1 MNAISSWSI
10 RNPIPTIV
18 LFIALTL
25 AGMMAFGR
33 LRLNN
38 TPDMDIPTVSVAV
51 TRAGAA
57 PSELE
62 TQLARVV
69 EDAVA
74 GLGNVDHI
82 RTTLTEGSAI
92 IRVEFAI
99 GTDVERA
106 TDDVRNAVSQIVP
119 ELPADV
125 EEPVVQRIDATDNA
139 ILTFVVAAPQM
150 SPEALS
156 WFIDNDIAKV
166 VLTASGVSKISRAG
180 GVDREIRIRLDPDR
194 LMALGITATELSQKL
209 KTVNTDQ
216 PGGRVTLGT
225 GEQTI
230 RTLGSVS
237 SIEQLAATSIALKDG
252 RTVRLSDLGRI
263 EDSWGEIRQR
273 ARLNNREVVA
283 FSVYRSVASS
293 EVGVAHAVRAK
304 VASLQ
309 GQHPGVKIIEV
320 TSSTDWVE
328 EGYEAAIEALWI
340 GALLAVLVVWLFLR
354 DFRATLLSSVALPLS
369 LIPTF
374 AVMYVLNQSL
384 NNITLLAIA
393 LVVGVL
399 VDDAIV
405 EIENIVRHMREKGRS
420 AYDAAMEAADEIG
433 FAVVATTFTIVA
445 VFLPVGFMGGIP
457 GQFFRAFAIAVCC
470 SVLFSLI
477 VARMLTPLMGAY
489 LLRAGGQE
497 QDQPFWMP
505 AYLSVLRRA
514 LRHRWITFALGLA
527 FCAASM
533 SLIPF
538 IPTSFMPS
546 ADRGRSVLSIE
557 LAPGSTL
564 AETDA
569 LAMRAA
575 SMLRAEPEVA
585 SIYTAIGAEVSSGF
599 GGGSSGSVNK
609 ATVTINLKPG
619 GERRLSQ
626 QDFET
631 KMAPKLG
638 SLPGARVRFGAD
650 GQSGAKIQIAL
661 LSEDPAALDTAVDR
675 LVRDMRNLTQLANPA
690 STSAL
695 SQPELHITPKPDK
708 AASLGVTTSD
718 IAQTADIATVGDNDR
733 NLPKFDL
740 PGRQI
745 AIRVMLEEAA
755 LNDPSRI
762 ASLPVATSAGVVPLG
777 SVADISYGSGP
788 TQITRLDRRRSA
800 TVEAELVGVTTGEAS
815 RLMRGLPAMTSLPS
829 AVLEQASGDIERMQ
843 ELTSNFALAMSSGV
857 MLVYLVLVLLFRGF
871 LQPVTILTA
880 LPLSFGG
887 AFALL
892 LATGSSFSMSA
903 LIGLLML
910 MGIAAKNSILLVE
923 YAIAAREDGQLSRNE
938 ALIDAAGKRAR
949 PILMTTV
956 AMIAGMLPIALG
968 LGADAETRAP
978 MAIAV
983 IGGLISST
991 LLSLLYVPAI
1001 YTLVDDLEG
1010 RIGRTLGHLLPE
1022 EHRSDVRRHAAK
1034 ETDVTDPVQ
1043 LLPRV

>member
-25 AGMMAFGR
+25 AGVATFGK
-33 LRLNN
+33 LRLNT
-38 TPDMDIPTVSVAV
+38 TPDMDIPTVSVTV

-62 TQLARVV
+62 AQVARVI

-82 RTTLTEGSAI
+82 RTTLTEGAASI
-92 IRVEFAI
+92 MVEFAI
-99 GTDVERA
+99 GTNVDRA

-119 ELPADV
+119 DLPADTD
-125 EEPVVQRIDATDNA
+125 EPIVRRVDATDNA
-139 ILTFVVAAPQM
+139 ILTFVVDAPQM
-150 SPEALS
+150 SPAELS
-156 WFIDNDIAKV
+156 WFIDNDIAKA
-166 VLTASGVSKISRAG
+166 VLGASGVSKISRAG

-194 LMALGITATELSQKL
+194 LMALGITAGEISQKL

-216 PGGRVTLGT
+216 PGGRVTLGS

-237 SIEQLAATSIALKDG
+237 SVEQLAATTVALTDG
-252 RTVRLSDLGRI
+252 RTIRLSDIGRI
-263 EDSWGEIRQR
+263 EDSWGEVRQR
-273 ARLNNREVVA
+273 ARLDNREVVA
-283 FSVYRSVASS
+283 FSVYRSVGSS
-293 EVGVAHAVRAK
+293 EAGVAEGVRAK
-304 VASLQ
+304 VAGIRASR
-309 GQHPGVKIIEV
+309 PEVTITEV
-320 TSSTDWVE
+320 TSSTGWLVE
-328 EGYEAAIEALWI
+328 SYGAASEALWI

-354 DFRATLLSSVALPLS
+354 DLRATLLSSVALPLS

-374 AVMYVLNQSL
+374 AVMYALNQSL

-393 LVVGVL
+393 LVVGIL

-405 EIENIVRHMREKGRS
+405 EIENIVRHMREKGKT

-445 VFLPVGFMGGIP
+445 VFLPVAFMGGIP

-470 SVLFSLI
+470 SVLFSLL

-489 LLRAGGQE
+489 LLRAGGHE
-497 QDQPFWMP
+497 EDRPFWMP
-505 AYLSVLRRA
+505 AYLAVLRRA
-514 LRHRWITFALGLA
+514 LRHPWLTFAFGLA
-527 FCAASM
+527 FFAGSM
-533 SLIPF
+533 ALIPL
-538 IPTSFMPS
+538 IPTSFMPA

-557 LAPGSTL
+557 LAPGSSL

-569 LAMRAA
+569 LAIDAA
-575 SMLRAEPEVA
+575 QILRAEPEVTSVYT
-585 SIYTAIGAEVSSGF
+585 SIGVEVSSGP
-599 GGGSSGSVNK
+599 GGGRSSGSVRK
-609 ATVTINLKPG
+609 ATLTVNLKPR
-619 GERRLSQ
+619 GERDASQ
-626 QDFET
+626 QAFEAR
-631 KMAPKLG
+631 MGPKLRN
-638 SLPGARVRFGAD
+638 LPGARVQFGAD
-650 GQSGAKIQIAL
+650 GQSGAKIQVAL
-661 LSEDPAALDTAVDR
+661 LGENTAALDATVDR
-675 LVRDMRNLTQLANPA
+675 LVRDMRSLRQLANPA
-690 STSAL
+690 AASAL
-695 SQPELHITPKPDK
+695 SQPELHIEPKPDK
-708 AASLGVTTSD
+708 AAALGVTTSE
-718 IAQTADIATVGDNDR
+718 IAQVADIATLGDNDQ

-745 AIRVMLEEAA
+745 AIRVMLDEAA
-755 LNDPSRI
+755 RRDVRRI
-762 ASLPVATSAGVVPLG
+762 ASLPVVTTAGVVPLG
-777 SVADISYGSGP
+777 SVAGISYGSGP
-788 TQITRLDRRRSA
+788 TQITRLDRQRSA
-800 TVEAELVGVTTGEAS
+800 SVEAELVGITTGEADALVHS
-815 RLMRGLPAMTSLPS
+815 LPTMKALPAGIF
-829 AVLEQASGDIERMQ
+829 ERASGDIERMQ
-843 ELTSNFALAMSSGV
+843 ELTSNFALAMGSGV
-857 MLVYLVLVLLFRGF
+857 ALVYLVLVLLFHGF

-892 LATGSSFSMSA
+892 LTTGNSFSMSA

-923 YAIAAREDGQLSRNE
+923 YAITARHKERLSR
-938 ALIDAAGKRAR
+938 IDAMLDAAAKRAR

-956 AMIAGMLPIALG
+956 AMVVGMLPIALG

-991 LLSLLYVPAI
+991 LLSLLYVPVI
-1001 YTLVDDLEG
+1001 YLLVDDLEQW
-1010 RIGRTLGHLLPE
+1010 IGRHLGRFLTVGDGKTSMANTP
-1022 EHRSDVRRHAAK
+1022 
-1034 ETDVTDPVQ
+1034 
-1043 LLPRV
+1043 